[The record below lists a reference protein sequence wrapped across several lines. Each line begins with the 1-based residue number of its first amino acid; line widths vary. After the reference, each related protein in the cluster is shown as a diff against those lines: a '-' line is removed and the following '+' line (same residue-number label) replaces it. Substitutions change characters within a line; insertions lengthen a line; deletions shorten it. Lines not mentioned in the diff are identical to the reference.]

1 GATFF
6 ALSSCG
12 DLYAHRV
19 TPAAMAQTTVH
30 RLESPAER
38 QVEAAVHARD
48 LRGAAEAVIAL
59 VQTIK
64 EDTGGGEDGEPGVVR
79 HAESIRRLC
88 DLFKAKARIAHA
100 SWGFPKLASAI
111 DDQGA
116 AGDEAERARG
126 AFAADLARL
135 AYGLP
140 PDFPLEATASRQPV
154 VWQALELLNM
164 ANLRIRLGRMVAQTD
179 APEPDAPPPWKAVAE
194 REKQIMQYVKAEPEL
209 FDPKLLRA
217 VVKLVLP
224 HDCVAGLR
232 LGLGMCQAYLAI
244 QRQHEARA
252 AASPV
257 TCTMLD
263 GLVHVLLFPTV
274 FDTDTSSGKGG
285 SGGGS
290 GGSGGSGGESS
301 EMASRELVTPT
312 VPLVRQ
318 QIRESLEA
326 CPELVFEMVRLEIS
340 IQETVVKGGEQKK
353 VAEEIVQIVHRHA
366 QSMRVLLDNT
376 GTEATRALIQ
386 IQPIFPATTTLSA
399 SAVRLYL
406 NSLLSTRSYDEHLVN
421 TQWWR
426 APPPAGGA
434 RPAVV
439 GTDRAWLSS
448 FPLARMLNRQAAV
461 AIVPRLQRQ
470 IDVVLATI
478 RKEPLGL
485 EPRLYRDTL
494 LKVAKVSLLMQC
506 DQPLEFAVDVAS
518 KDKATGATL
527 TTRQH

>member
-1 GATFF
+1 
-6 ALSSCG
+6 
-12 DLYAHRV
+12 
-19 TPAAMAQTTVH
+19 
-30 RLESPAER
+30 
-38 QVEAAVHARD
+38 
-48 LRGAAEAVIAL
+48 
-59 VQTIK
+59 
-64 EDTGGGEDGEPGVVR
+64 
-79 HAESIRRLC
+79 
-88 DLFKAKARIAHA
+88 
-100 SWGFPKLASAI
+100 
-111 DDQGA
+111 
-116 AGDEAERARG
+116 
-126 AFAADLARL
+126 
-135 AYGLP
+135 
-140 PDFPLEATASRQPV
+140 
-154 VWQALELLNM
+154 
-164 ANLRIRLGRMVAQTD
+164 
-179 APEPDAPPPWKAVAE
+179 
-194 REKQIMQYVKAEPEL
+194 
-209 FDPKLLRA
+209 
-217 VVKLVLP
+217 
-224 HDCVAGLR
+224 
-232 LGLGMCQAYLAI
+232 
-244 QRQHEARA
+244 
-252 AASPV
+252 
-257 TCTMLD
+257 MLD

-318 QIRESLEA
+318 QIRESLEV

-439 GTDRAWLSS
+439 GTDRGWLSS

-494 LKVAKVSLLMQC
+494 LKVARVSLLMQC

-518 KDKATGATL
+518 KDKATGATQ
-527 TTRQH
+527 TTRQHVCTSIGPSVLADAFDEIGNAFLMLLEALTRHSSHRDAYKRAAAEAQPLHESLGSLLTAAAAALEQTRDKTRIAAVRKYQRKLDHYAKTEPQ